1 MNHTGFFSAFFFRS
15 FILSLCSC
23 LASQLL
29 VPSQASADTL
39 WVNKR
44 SDKTMSLWSAKK
56 NEKIMVARHQFK
68 PSKNTRRKIGNQ
80 EELFKSVENEKRTLL
95 SWVGVKNW
103 TPSSYEWK
111 DVTDGGI
118 LTIKGTYEDNSGQ
131 LVGFIEKHKYSKN
144 SETAIQ
150 DVLTVPLKDKKAEMD
165 ADLVKSFMSGGF
177 E

>member
-1 MNHTGFFSAFFFRS
+1 MNHTGFFSAFFFKS
-15 FILSLCSC
+15 FVLSFSSFF
-23 LASQLL
+23 AIQLL
-29 VPSQASADTL
+29 IPIQASADTL

-95 SWVGVKNW
+95 SWVGVNNW

-111 DVTDGGI
+111 DATDGGI

-165 ADLVKSFMSGGF
+165 ADLVKSFLSGGF